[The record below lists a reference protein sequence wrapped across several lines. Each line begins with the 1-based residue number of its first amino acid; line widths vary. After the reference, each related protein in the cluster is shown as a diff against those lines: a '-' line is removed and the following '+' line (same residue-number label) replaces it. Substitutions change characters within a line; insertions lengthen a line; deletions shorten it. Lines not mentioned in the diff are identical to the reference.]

1 MWSQSLP
8 PTSNGPG
15 IADLPCVAVSPISL
29 EYPGSLCWKV
39 PVARTA
45 TCHASRNSSSSSTD
59 RMAARTRRDLLITLP
74 PDRGCEQCPAAR
86 SHRLLDLEALEVV
99 LGLGRIEGLAHHHK

>member
-1 MWSQSLP
+1 MWSQSLR

-29 EYPGSLCWKV
+29 AYSGSICWTE

-45 TCHASRNSSSSSTD
+45 SCPASRNDSSSSSD
-59 RMAARTRRDLLITLP
+59 RTAARTRRDLLITLP
-74 PDRGCEQCPAAR
+74 PHLGCEQCPAAR
-86 SHRLLDLEALEVV
+86 SHRLLDLEALDVV
-99 LGLGRIEGLAHHHK
+99 LGLGGIEGLAHHHK